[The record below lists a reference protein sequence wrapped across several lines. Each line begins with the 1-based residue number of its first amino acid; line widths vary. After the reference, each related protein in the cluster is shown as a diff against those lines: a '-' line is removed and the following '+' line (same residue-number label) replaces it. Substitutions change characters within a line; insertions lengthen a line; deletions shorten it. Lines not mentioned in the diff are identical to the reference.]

1 MIEASVMRTV
11 WNDGKTGYEVKAK
24 GHAGAGKYGQDIV
37 CAAVSCL
44 MQTLANEV
52 EEAAR
57 AGLVALGAVAH
68 GEGWMR
74 VEVTPTNESCDMV
87 EAWVELV
94 QDGLDALAESY
105 PENVEL
111 VVNMVFADGKA
122 PDPAQLPDMV
132 DGKMNLQLFAATEA
146 TAASGR
152 NREPRLG
159 PWPAGHEC
167 RPRHEVDAG
176 SHNPFGGM
184 DLQLFAEGAAAS
196 GSAAAGGDAAGE
208 GTAEITGPEL
218 RPAQERLAKRS
229 RPGKAA
235 KAAGNAL
242 SPAMSAEGGA
252 DAGAPQNGEPSAE
265 ETTGEVQQQEEPK
278 QADPAQKRRA
288 FGQLMQGE
296 YAAEFEEAMQR
307 AAQLAVQSVQENPA
321 VKGLLEALGEAYGID
336 AGNAE
341 NLEALTE
348 AVKSGKV
355 KNDEYYETMAAERG
369 ISVKTARE
377 LDKMEGELQR
387 ANAEKQRAEQM
398 RLAAEHQQRAAAVRA
413 QWEAEAAQLKEKYP
427 AFELD
432 EVLNNPSVADMIR
445 RGIGLEAAYRAAYFD
460 QLMTES
466 TARTAKQVEQGVA
479 ARIQQRAQ
487 RPAENGAHPGAAAE
501 TKVDVAHMTAKQR
514 AELAKRARRGER
526 IVL

>member
-1 MIEASVMRTV
+1 MIRITYKEFPKEGAMRLRA
-11 WNDGKTGYEVKAK
+11 E
-24 GHAGAGKYGQDIV
+24 GHAGYAPKGQDIV
-37 CAAVSCL
+37 CAAVSTL
-44 MQTLANEV
+44 MQALAFSADCS
-52 EEAAR
+52 EEGFAVASSSGPAGTYLELQMKATPENR
-57 AGLVALGAVAH
+57 AKFELVTDGLELVAQLYPKFV
-68 GEGWMR
+68 MI
-74 VEVTPTNESCDMV
+74 D
-87 EAWVELV
+87 
-94 QDGLDALAESY
+94 DGMGTAD
-105 PENVEL
+105 
-111 VVNMVFADGKA
+111 VV
-122 PDPAQLPDMV
+122 
-132 DGKMNLQLFAATEA
+132 
-146 TAASGR
+146 
-152 NREPRLG
+152 
-159 PWPAGHEC
+159 
-167 RPRHEVDAG
+167 
-176 SHNPFGGM
+176 

-235 KAAGNAL
+235 KAAGNAI

-265 ETTGEVQQQEEPK
+265 ETTGEAQQQEEPK

-355 KNDEYYETMAAERG
+355 KNDEYYETLAAERG

-432 EVLNNPSVADMIR
+432 EVLNNPSMADMIR

>member
-24 GHAGAGKYGQDIV
+24 GHADAGKYGQDIV

-105 PENVEL
+105 PDNVQLEMHTVYADTDAPDEEESL
-111 VVNMVFADGKA
+111 DVADGK
-122 PDPAQLPDMV
+122 L
-132 DGKMNLQLFAATEA
+132 N
-146 TAASGR
+146 
-152 NREPRLG
+152 
-159 PWPAGHEC
+159 
-167 RPRHEVDAG
+167 
-176 SHNPFGGM
+176 
-184 DLQLFAEGAAAS
+184 LQLFAEGAAAS

-229 RPGKAA
+229 RPGRAVKAA
-235 KAAGNAL
+235 
-242 SPAMSAEGGA
+242 PAPSADGGA
-252 DAGAPQNGEPSAE
+252 DAGTPQKGEPSKE
-265 ETTGEVQQQEEPK
+265 EAPGEEKPETQQGQPEQEPK
-278 QADPAQKRRA
+278 PPDPAEKRKA

-296 YAAEFEEAMQR
+296 YAAEFEEALQR
-307 AAQLAVQSVQENPA
+307 ASEMAVQNVLDNPA
-321 VKGLLEALGEAYGID
+321 VKGLMDALGEAYGID
-336 AGNAE
+336 VQSAD
-341 NLEALTE
+341 NLAALTE
-348 AVKSGKV
+348 AVKNGKV
-355 KNDEYYETMAAERG
+355 KNDEYYETLAAERG

-377 LDKMEGELQR
+377 MDRMESELQR
-387 ANAEKQRAEQM
+387 ANAEKQRAEQV
-398 RLAAEHQQRAAAVRA
+398 RQAAEHQQRAAAVRA
-413 QWEAEAAQLKEKYP
+413 QWEAEAARLKVKYP

-432 EVLNNPSVADMIR
+432 KVLNNPSVADMIR

-460 QLMTES
+460 QLMEAS
-466 TARTAKQVEQGVA
+466 TARTAQQVEQGVT

-487 RPAENGAHPGAAAE
+487 RPAENGAHPGGAAE
-501 TKVDVAHMTAKQR
+501 MKVDVAHMTAKQR

>member
-1 MIEASVMRTV
+1 MIRITYKEFPKEGAMRLRA
-11 WNDGKTGYEVKAK
+11 E
-24 GHAGAGKYGQDIV
+24 GHAGYAPKGQDIV
-37 CAAVSCL
+37 CAAVSTL
-44 MQTLANEV
+44 MQALAFSADCS
-52 EEAAR
+52 EEGFAIASSSGPAGTYLELQMKATPENR
-57 AGLVALGAVAH
+57 AKFELVTDGLELVAQLYPKFV
-68 GEGWMR
+68 MI
-74 VEVTPTNESCDMV
+74 D
-87 EAWVELV
+87 
-94 QDGLDALAESY
+94 DGMGTAD
-105 PENVEL
+105 
-111 VVNMVFADGKA
+111 VV
-122 PDPAQLPDMV
+122 
-132 DGKMNLQLFAATEA
+132 
-146 TAASGR
+146 
-152 NREPRLG
+152 
-159 PWPAGHEC
+159 
-167 RPRHEVDAG
+167 
-176 SHNPFGGM
+176 

-196 GSAAAGGDAAGE
+196 GSTAAGGDAAGE

-229 RPGKAA
+229 RPGKTA

-355 KNDEYYETMAAERG
+355 KNDEYYETLAAERG

>member
-132 DGKMNLQLFAATEA
+132 DGKMNLQLFAEGGGDGGAAGDGAEA
-146 TAASGR
+146 T
-152 NREPRLG
+152 
-159 PWPAGHEC
+159 
-167 RPRHEVDAG
+167 
-176 SHNPFGGM
+176 
-184 DLQLFAEGAAAS
+184 
-196 GSAAAGGDAAGE
+196 
-208 GTAEITGPEL
+208 TAVQAPEL

-229 RPGKAA
+229 RPGRAVKAELPQS
-235 KAAGNAL
+235 AAPTAP
-242 SPAMSAEGGA
+242 SEREPVSSA
-252 DAGAPQNGEPSAE
+252 DADPQTEKESAPGEEKPE
-265 ETTGEVQQQEEPK
+265 QEPK
-278 QADPAQKRRA
+278 PTDPAEKRKA
-288 FGQLMQGE
+288 FGQLMQSE
-296 YAAEFEEAMQR
+296 YAAEFEEALQR
-307 AAQLAVQSVQENPA
+307 ASEMAVKNVLDNPA
-321 VKGLLEALGEAYGID
+321 VKGLMDALGEAYGID
-336 AGNAE
+336 VQSAD
-341 NLEALTE
+341 NLAALTE
-348 AVKSGKV
+348 AVKNGKV
-355 KNDEYYETMAAERG
+355 KNDEYYETLAAERG

-377 LDKMEGELQR
+377 MDRMESELQR
-387 ANAEKQRAEQM
+387 ANAEKQRAEQV
-398 RLAAEHQQRAAAVRA
+398 RQAAEHQQRAAAVRA
-413 QWEAEAAQLKEKYP
+413 QWEAEAARLKVKYP

-432 EVLNNPSVADMIR
+432 KVLNNPSVADMIR

-460 QLMTES
+460 QLMEAS
-466 TARTAKQVEQGVA
+466 TARTAQQVEQGVT

-487 RPAENGAHPGAAAE
+487 RPAENGAHPGGAAE
-501 TKVDVAHMTAKQR
+501 MKVDVAHMTAKQR

>member
-1 MIEASVMRTV
+1 MIEASVTRTV
-11 WNDGKTGYEVKAK
+11 WTTGKTQYTVKAE
-24 GHAGAGKYGQDIV
+24 GHAGAGKYGSDIV
-37 CAAVSCL
+37 CAAVSVL

-57 AGLVALGAVAH
+57 AGKLTLGVVAH
-68 GEGWMR
+68 GDGWMK
-74 VEVTPTNESCDMV
+74 VEAMPTDSICNTM
-87 EAWVELV
+87 EAWVEFV
-94 QDGLDALAESY
+94 QDGLDAIAQSY
-105 PENVEL
+105 PDNVQLEMHTVYADTDAPDEDESL
-111 VVNMVFADGKA
+111 DVADGK
-122 PDPAQLPDMV
+122 L
-132 DGKMNLQLFAATEA
+132 N
-146 TAASGR
+146 
-152 NREPRLG
+152 
-159 PWPAGHEC
+159 
-167 RPRHEVDAG
+167 
-176 SHNPFGGM
+176 
-184 DLQLFAEGAAAS
+184 LQLFAEGAAAS

-265 ETTGEVQQQEEPK
+265 ETTGEAQQQEEPK

-355 KNDEYYETMAAERG
+355 KNDEYYETLAAERG
-369 ISVKTARE
+369 VSVKTARE

>member
-1 MIEASVMRTV
+1 MIRITYKEFPKEGAMRLRA
-11 WNDGKTGYEVKAK
+11 E
-24 GHAGAGKYGQDIV
+24 GHAGYAPKGQDIV
-37 CAAVSCL
+37 CAAVSTL
-44 MQTLANEV
+44 MQALAFSADCS
-52 EEAAR
+52 EEGFAIASSSGPAGTYLELQMKATPENR
-57 AGLVALGAVAH
+57 AKFELVTDGLELVAQLYPKFV
-68 GEGWMR
+68 MI
-74 VEVTPTNESCDMV
+74 D
-87 EAWVELV
+87 
-94 QDGLDALAESY
+94 DGMGTAD
-105 PENVEL
+105 
-111 VVNMVFADGKA
+111 VV
-122 PDPAQLPDMV
+122 
-132 DGKMNLQLFAATEA
+132 
-146 TAASGR
+146 
-152 NREPRLG
+152 
-159 PWPAGHEC
+159 
-167 RPRHEVDAG
+167 
-176 SHNPFGGM
+176 

-229 RPGKAA
+229 RPGKTA

-265 ETTGEVQQQEEPK
+265 ETTGEAQQQEEPK

-355 KNDEYYETMAAERG
+355 KNDEYYETLAAERG

>member
-1 MIEASVMRTV
+1 MIEATVMRTV

-74 VEVTPTNESCDMV
+74 VEVTPTHESYDMV

-132 DGKMNLQLFAATEA
+132 DGKMNLQLFAE
-146 TAASGR
+146 
-152 NREPRLG
+152 
-159 PWPAGHEC
+159 
-167 RPRHEVDAG
+167 
-176 SHNPFGGM
+176 GGG
-184 DLQLFAEGAAAS
+184 DGGAAGDGAE
-196 GSAAAGGDAAGE
+196 AAPAVQA
-208 GTAEITGPEL
+208 PEL

-229 RPGKAA
+229 RPGRAA
-235 KAAGNAL
+235 KAAPAAEEPSQ
-242 SPAMSAEGGA
+242 SPAGDSSPDGGA
-252 DAGAPQNGEPSAE
+252 Q
-265 ETTGEVQQQEEPK
+265 ETQEEKPEEQKEPEPK
-278 QADPAQKRRA
+278 PTDPAEKRKA

-355 KNDEYYETMAAERG
+355 KNDEYYETLAAERG

-413 QWEAEAAQLKEKYP
+413 QWEAEAARLKEKYP

-460 QLMTES
+460 QLMEAS
-466 TARTAKQVEQGVA
+466 TARTAQQVEQGVA

-487 RPAENGAHPGAAAE
+487 RPAENGAHPGGAAE
-501 TKVDVAHMTAKQR
+501 MKVDVAHMTAKQR

>member
-1 MIEASVMRTV
+1 MIRITYKEFPKEGAMRLRA
-11 WNDGKTGYEVKAK
+11 E
-24 GHAGAGKYGQDIV
+24 GHAGYAPKGQDIV
-37 CAAVSCL
+37 CAAVSTL
-44 MQTLANEV
+44 MQALAFSADCS
-52 EEAAR
+52 EEGFAVASSSGPAGTYLELQMKATPENR
-57 AGLVALGAVAH
+57 AKFELVTDGLELVAQLYPKFV
-68 GEGWMR
+68 MI
-74 VEVTPTNESCDMV
+74 D
-87 EAWVELV
+87 
-94 QDGLDALAESY
+94 DGMGTAD
-105 PENVEL
+105 
-111 VVNMVFADGKA
+111 VV
-122 PDPAQLPDMV
+122 
-132 DGKMNLQLFAATEA
+132 
-146 TAASGR
+146 
-152 NREPRLG
+152 
-159 PWPAGHEC
+159 
-167 RPRHEVDAG
+167 
-176 SHNPFGGM
+176 

-229 RPGKAA
+229 RPGRAVKAT
-235 KAAGNAL
+235 
-242 SPAMSAEGGA
+242 PAPSADGGA
-252 DAGAPQNGEPSAE
+252 DAGTPTKGEPSAE

-296 YAAEFEEAMQR
+296 YEAEFEEAMQR

-355 KNDEYYETMAAERG
+355 KNDEYYETLAAERG

>member
-1 MIEASVMRTV
+1 MIEASVTRTV
-11 WNDGKTGYEVKAK
+11 WTTGKTQYTVKAE
-24 GHAGAGKYGQDIV
+24 GHAGAGKYGSDIV
-37 CAAVSCL
+37 CAAVSVL

-57 AGLVALGAVAH
+57 AGKLTLGVVAH
-68 GEGWMR
+68 GDGWMK
-74 VEVTPTNESCDMV
+74 VEAMPTDSICNTM
-87 EAWVELV
+87 EAWVEFV
-94 QDGLDALAESY
+94 QDGLDAIAQSY
-105 PENVEL
+105 PDNVQLEMHTVYADTDAPDEDESL
-111 VVNMVFADGKA
+111 DVADGK
-122 PDPAQLPDMV
+122 L
-132 DGKMNLQLFAATEA
+132 N
-146 TAASGR
+146 
-152 NREPRLG
+152 
-159 PWPAGHEC
+159 
-167 RPRHEVDAG
+167 
-176 SHNPFGGM
+176 
-184 DLQLFAEGAAAS
+184 LQLFAEGAAAS

-235 KAAGNAL
+235 RAELPQSAAPTAP
-242 SPAMSAEGGA
+242 SEREPVSSTEA
-252 DAGAPQNGEPSAE
+252 DAQTGKA
-265 ETTGEVQQQEEPK
+265 TGEEQREPQQEQQKPTN
-278 QADPAQKRRA
+278 PAEKRKA

-355 KNDEYYETMAAERG
+355 KNDEYYETLAAERG

-460 QLMTES
+460 QLMEAS
-466 TARTAKQVEQGVA
+466 TARTAQQVEQGVT

-487 RPAENGAHPGAAAE
+487 RPAENGAHPGGAAE
-501 TKVDVAHMTAKQR
+501 MKVDVAHMTAKQR

>member
-1 MIEASVMRTV
+1 MIKATVMRTM
-11 WNDGKTGYEVKAK
+11 WNAGRTQYTVKAE
-24 GHAGAGKYGQDIV
+24 GHAGAGKYGSDIV
-37 CAAVSCL
+37 CAAVSVL

-57 AGLVALGAVAH
+57 AGALTLGVVAH
-68 GEGWMR
+68 GDGWMK
-74 VEVTPTNESCDMV
+74 VEATPTDSICNTM
-87 EAWVELV
+87 EAWVEFV
-94 QDGLDALAESY
+94 QDGIDAIAQSY
-105 PENVEL
+105 PDNVQLEMHTVYADTDAPDEEESL
-111 VVNMVFADGKA
+111 DVTDGK
-122 PDPAQLPDMV
+122 L
-132 DGKMNLQLFAATEA
+132 N
-146 TAASGR
+146 
-152 NREPRLG
+152 
-159 PWPAGHEC
+159 
-167 RPRHEVDAG
+167 
-176 SHNPFGGM
+176 
-184 DLQLFAEGAAAS
+184 LQLFAEGAAAS
-196 GSAAAGGDAAGE
+196 GSAAAGDDAAGE

-229 RPGKAA
+229 RPGRAVKAA
-235 KAAGNAL
+235 
-242 SPAMSAEGGA
+242 PAPSAEGGA

-355 KNDEYYETMAAERG
+355 KNDEYYETLAAERG

>member
-1 MIEASVMRTV
+1 MIEATVMRTV

-74 VEVTPTNESCDMV
+74 VEVTPTHESYDMV

-132 DGKMNLQLFAATEA
+132 DGKMNLQLFAE
-146 TAASGR
+146 
-152 NREPRLG
+152 
-159 PWPAGHEC
+159 
-167 RPRHEVDAG
+167 
-176 SHNPFGGM
+176 GGG
-184 DLQLFAEGAAAS
+184 DGGAAGDGAE
-196 GSAAAGGDAAGE
+196 AAPAVQA
-208 GTAEITGPEL
+208 PEL
-218 RPAQERLAKRS
+218 RPAQERLAKR
-229 RPGKAA
+229 K
-235 KAAGNAL
+235 
-242 SPAMSAEGGA
+242 
-252 DAGAPQNGEPSAE
+252 
-265 ETTGEVQQQEEPK
+265 
-278 QADPAQKRRA
+278 A

-296 YAAEFEEAMQR
+296 YAAEFEEALQR
-307 AAQLAVQSVQENPA
+307 ASEMAVQNVLDNPA
-321 VKGLLEALGEAYGID
+321 VKGLMDALGEAYGID
-336 AGNAE
+336 VQSAD
-341 NLEALTE
+341 NLAALTE
-348 AVKSGKV
+348 AVKNGKV
-355 KNDEYYETMAAERG
+355 KNDEYYETLAAERG

-377 LDKMEGELQR
+377 MDRMESELQR
-387 ANAEKQRAEQM
+387 ANAEKQRAEQI
-398 RLAAEHQQRAAAVRA
+398 RQAAEHQQRAAAVRA
-413 QWEAEAAQLKEKYP
+413 QWEAEAAQLKVKYP

-460 QLMTES
+460 QLMEAS
-466 TARTAKQVEQGVA
+466 TARTAQQVEQGVA

-487 RPAENGAHPGAAAE
+487 RPAENGAHPGGAAE
-501 TKVDVAHMTAKQR
+501 MKVDVAHMTAKQR

>member
-1 MIEASVMRTV
+1 MIRITYKEFPKEGAMRLRA
-11 WNDGKTGYEVKAK
+11 E
-24 GHAGAGKYGQDIV
+24 GHAGYAPKGQDIV
-37 CAAVSCL
+37 CAAVSTL
-44 MQTLANEV
+44 MQALAFSADCS
-52 EEAAR
+52 EEGFAVASSSGPAGTYLELQMKATPENR
-57 AGLVALGAVAH
+57 AKFELVTDGLELVAQLYPKFV
-68 GEGWMR
+68 MI
-74 VEVTPTNESCDMV
+74 D
-87 EAWVELV
+87 
-94 QDGLDALAESY
+94 DGMGTAD
-105 PENVEL
+105 
-111 VVNMVFADGKA
+111 VV
-122 PDPAQLPDMV
+122 
-132 DGKMNLQLFAATEA
+132 
-146 TAASGR
+146 
-152 NREPRLG
+152 
-159 PWPAGHEC
+159 
-167 RPRHEVDAG
+167 
-176 SHNPFGGM
+176 

-355 KNDEYYETMAAERG
+355 KNDEYYETLAAERG

-377 LDKMEGELQR
+377 MDRMESELQR
-387 ANAEKQRAEQM
+387 ANAEKQRAEQV
-398 RLAAEHQQRAAAVRA
+398 RQAAEHQQRAAAVRA
-413 QWEAEAAQLKEKYP
+413 QWEAEAAQLKVKYP

-432 EVLNNPSVADMIR
+432 KVLNNPSVADMIR

-460 QLMTES
+460 QLMEAS
-466 TARTAKQVEQGVA
+466 TARTAQQVEQGVT

-487 RPAENGAHPGAAAE
+487 RPAENGAHPGGAAE

>member
-1 MIEASVMRTV
+1 MIEATVMRTV

-24 GHAGAGKYGQDIV
+24 GHAGAGKYGSDIV
-37 CAAVSCL
+37 CAAVSVL

-57 AGLVALGAVAH
+57 AGLVVLGAVAH

-132 DGKMNLQLFAATEA
+132 DGKMNLQLFAE
-146 TAASGR
+146 
-152 NREPRLG
+152 
-159 PWPAGHEC
+159 
-167 RPRHEVDAG
+167 
-176 SHNPFGGM
+176 GGG
-184 DLQLFAEGAAAS
+184 DGGAAGDGAE
-196 GSAAAGGDAAGE
+196 AAPAVQA
-208 GTAEITGPEL
+208 PEL

-229 RPGKAA
+229 RPGRAVKAA
-235 KAAGNAL
+235 PAAEEPSQ
-242 SPAMSAEGGA
+242 SPAGDSSPDGGA
-252 DAGAPQNGEPSAE
+252 Q
-265 ETTGEVQQQEEPK
+265 ETQEEKPEEQKEPEPK
-278 QADPAQKRRA
+278 LTDPAEKRRA
-288 FGQLMQGE
+288 FGQLMQSE
-296 YAAEFEEAMQR
+296 YAAEFEEALQR
-307 AAQLAVQSVQENPA
+307 ASEMAVQNVLDNPA
-321 VKGLLEALGEAYGID
+321 VKGLMDALGEAYGID
-336 AGNAE
+336 VQSAD
-341 NLEALTE
+341 NLAALTE
-348 AVKSGKV
+348 AVKNGKV
-355 KNDEYYETMAAERG
+355 KNDEYYETLAAERG

-377 LDKMEGELQR
+377 LDRMEGELQR
-387 ANAEKQRAEQM
+387 ANAEKQRAEQI
-398 RLAAEHQQRAAAVRA
+398 RQAAEHQQRAAAVRA
-413 QWEAEAAQLKEKYP
+413 QWEAEAARLKVKYP

-460 QLMTES
+460 QLMEAS
-466 TARTAKQVEQGVA
+466 TARTAQQVEQGVT

-487 RPAENGAHPGAAAE
+487 RPAENGAHPGGAAE
-501 TKVDVAHMTAKQR
+501 MKVDVAHMTAKQR